1 MTTMANQRKI
11 ISHAAFCMKSD
22 KHYIFFVLVFG
33 PAGIIAIYTFEG
45 IPLSSTCRGCTHLN
59 KVLAV

>member
-33 PAGIIAIYTFEG
+33 PAGIIAIYVYAFA
-45 IPLSSTCRGCTHLN
+45 LSPTCRGHTHMN
-59 KVLAV
+59 KVVEV